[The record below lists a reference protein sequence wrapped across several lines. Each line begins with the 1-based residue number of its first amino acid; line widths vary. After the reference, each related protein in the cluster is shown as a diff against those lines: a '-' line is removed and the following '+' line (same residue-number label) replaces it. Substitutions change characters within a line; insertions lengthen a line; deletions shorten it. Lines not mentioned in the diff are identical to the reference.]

1 MGINYNTYILFNL
14 IMKPLETILEPVGG
28 FLFSITRNALK
39 GWYELEIGIHK
50 GWVFNENSEISCE
63 SIDESDTGK
72 LIKIAPKNENVVID
86 DLIDFVKIII
96 ETNEKIAEKELK
108 FNEKIKQMK
117 ETLEEEA
124 RKFYEEVD
132 ELKDNSFKK
141 NSEDFVKTLQLQNTE
156 KKRGR
161 PSKKE
166 EISTSITEST
176 QQ

>member
-1 MGINYNTYILFNL
+1 
-14 IMKPLETILEPVGG
+14 MKPLETILEPVDGY
-28 FLFSITRNALK
+28 LFSITRNALK

-63 SIDESDTGK
+63 VIEETDTGK
-72 LIKIAPKNENVVID
+72 LIKIAPKNENIVID
-86 DLIDFVKIII
+86 DLLDFVRIII
-96 ETNEKIAEKELK
+96 GTNEKITKKEQE
-108 FNEKIKQMK
+108 FNERLLVMK
-117 ETLEEEA
+117 GSLEEEA

-132 ELKDNSFKK
+132 ELKNNSF
-141 NSEDFVKTLQLQNTE
+141 NTNNEAFVKTLQSQSTE

-166 EISTSITEST
+166 EPSTSVTETT

>member
-1 MGINYNTYILFNL
+1 
-14 IMKPLETILEPVGG
+14 MKPLETILEPIDGY
-28 FLFSITRNALK
+28 LFSITRNALK

-63 SIDESDTGK
+63 VLEESDSGK
-72 LIKIAPKNENVVID
+72 LIKVAPKNENIAID
-86 DLIDFVKIII
+86 DLVDFVKIII
-96 ETNEKIAEKELK
+96 ETNEKIAKKELE
-108 FNEKIKQMK
+108 FNEKMKQMK

-124 RKFYEEVD
+124 RKFFTEVD

-141 NSEDFVKTLQLQNTE
+141 NSDEFVKTLHSQSTE

-161 PSKKE
+161 PPKKE
-166 EISTSITEST
+166 EPSTSVTETT